1 MSGDTRRTRSRN
13 KNAGGRKSSDGDAK
27 RNGVDVVMKNGKSRQ
42 LLESNLGSSKGTYV
56 SV

>member
-13 KNAGGRKSSDGDAK
+13 KNAGGRNSSDGDAK